1 MTIHSEHPFADQD
14 PRRDAVRQLRGR
26 LGGVVTLWTAGR
38 TDAGA
43 GLTVSSLMVVQGE
56 PGRVV
61 ALVDP
66 LSDFLSEF
74 RDSGRAVVH
83 LLSWEHRE
91 LSEVFAGRSPAPGG
105 VFRAAEFVDTEHGP
119 RLAQEVS
126 RAAVR
131 LEGER
136 ELGWSVEVTCVLE
149 EVHVVDD
156 VDPLVH
162 RRGRYRRSLE
172 ASRAEHG

>member
-26 LGGVVTLWTAGR
+26 LGGVVTLWTSG
-38 TDAGA
+38 TIGQGA

-66 LSDFLSEF
+66 LSDFLTEL
-74 RDSGRAVVH
+74 RRSGRAVVQ

-91 LSEVFAGRSPAPGG
+91 LAEVFAGRSPAPGG
-105 VFRAAEFVDTEHGP
+105 VFRAAEFVDTDHGP
-119 RLAQEVS
+119 RLVQEVS
-126 RAAVR
+126 RAAVS

-136 ELGWSVEVTCVLE
+136 EVGWSVEVTCILD
-149 EVHVVDD
+149 EVHVVDE

-162 RRGRYRRSLE
+162 RRGRYRRTLE
-172 ASRAEHG
+172 AIEAERG